1 MNVLMI
7 NDYKEKIGGAEQ
19 VVYYLKS
26 LLEEKNH
33 NVKIWTSD
41 LDSQKESFF
50 SIFNLKYY
58 FKLKFFLKNN
68 HFDIVHIHKINSIL
82 SHSILLL
89 LKKRVILHIH
99 DFSYVCPKLGV
110 THDYKICPNY
120 MKKYSLHKKCMQYKE
135 RKIDFFYDFFKVLRL
150 TLNRFL
156 LKKYVDHFICPSKKL
171 KELMQKTLKIPDDKI
186 THLPNFIEF
195 NENKK
200 IDFNKIN
207 SKQFLFIGR
216 ISKEKGIAVAI
227 KGINHLFK
235 KEKLRDIKLNIIGDG
250 PELEN
255 LRKIVI
261 NLKLDENIKFL
272 GRIDN
277 KELDQYYQESCAILM
292 PSVWL
297 ENIPIVA
304 LESMKNKKPI
314 IASNVG
320 GYPDLIEQAKNGYL
334 FEIGDYREMAKYIK
348 KFYNNK
354 ELSIKLGEYGFKKL
368 KKDFGRETHYS
379 QLMEIYRKKWFI

>member
-1 MNVLMI
+1 M
-7 NDYKEKIGGAEQ
+7 
-19 VVYYLKS
+19 S
-26 LLEEKNH
+26 
-33 NVKIWTSD
+33 W
-41 LDSQKESFF
+41 FF
-50 SIFNLKYY
+50 QS
-58 FKLKFFLKNN
+58 
-68 HFDIVHIHKINSIL
+68 HFTPSPILAAKKCYVPIIVTL
-82 SHSILLL
+82 
-89 LKKRVILHIH
+89 H
-99 DFSYVCPKLGV
+99 DFHMVCPK
-110 THDYKICPNY
+110 TWMIYRNKQPC
-120 MKKYSLHKKCMQYKE
+120 KYGFGWKCVISNCYTLKMGIINFPYHWLKWLKVWLH
-135 RKIDFFYDFFKVLRL
+135 RIII
-150 TLNRFL
+150 
-156 LKKYVDHFICPSKKL
+156 KKYVDYFICPSKKL

-186 THLPNFIEF
+186 TYLPNFIEF

-207 SKQFLFIGR
+207 FKQFLFIGR
-216 ISKEKGIAVAI
+216 ISKEKGIDLAI
-227 KGINHLFK
+227 KGINLLFK

-272 GRIDN
+272 GRINN

-292 PSVWL
+292 PSVCL

-334 FEIGDYREMAKYIK
+334 FEIGDYREVAKYIK
-348 KFYNNK
+348 NFYNNK
-354 ELSIKLGEYGFKKL
+354 KLSIKLGECGFKKL

-379 QLMEIYRKKWFI
+379 QLMEIYRKNGLYENIIFYRL

>member
-1 MNVLMI
+1 
-7 NDYKEKIGGAEQ
+7 
-19 VVYYLKS
+19 
-26 LLEEKNH
+26 
-33 NVKIWTSD
+33 
-41 LDSQKESFF
+41 
-50 SIFNLKYY
+50 
-58 FKLKFFLKNN
+58 
-68 HFDIVHIHKINSIL
+68 
-82 SHSILLL
+82 
-89 LKKRVILHIH
+89 
-99 DFSYVCPKLGV
+99 
-110 THDYKICPNY
+110 
-120 MKKYSLHKKCMQYKE
+120 
-135 RKIDFFYDFFKVLRL
+135 
-150 TLNRFL
+150 
-156 LKKYVDHFICPSKKL
+156 
-171 KELMQKTLKIPDDKI
+171 MQKTLKILDDKI
-186 THLPNFIEF
+186 TYLPNFIEF

-216 ISKEKGIAVAI
+216 ISKE

-261 NLKLDENIKFL
+261 NLRLDENIKFL

-297 ENIPIVA
+297 ENTPIVA

-334 FEIGDYREMAKYIK
+334 FEIGYYREMAKYIK

-354 ELSIKLGEYGFKKL
+354 
-368 KKDFGRETHYS
+368 
-379 QLMEIYRKKWFI
+379 

>member
-26 LLEEKNH
+26 LLEEKNN

-68 HFDIVHIHKINSIL
+68 HFDIFHIHKINSIL

-99 DFSYVCPKLGV
+99 DFSYVCPKLGI
-110 THDYKICPNY
+110 TYDYKICPNY

-135 RKIDFFYDFFKVLRL
+135 RKINFFYDFFKVLRL

-156 LKKYVDHFICPSKKL
+156 LKKYVDYFICPSKKL

-186 THLPNFIEF
+186 TYLPNFIEF

-216 ISKEKGIAVAI
+216 ISKEKGIDVAI
-227 KGINHLFK
+227 KGVNHLFK

-272 GRIDN
+272 GRINN
-277 KELDQYYQESCAILM
+277 KELDQYYQESCAVLM
-292 PSVWL
+292 PSVCL

-348 KFYNNK
+348 NFYNNK
-354 ELSIKLGEYGFKKL
+354 ELSIKLGEYGFEKL
-368 KKDFGRETHYS
+368 KKEFNKEEYYKK
-379 QLMEIYRKKWFI
+379 LMEIYRLR